1 MQIIEF
7 ECRIYSSFKSVKKK
21 MNNVK
26 LERENKLPPIYGRYV
41 DDTFALVRDSSAAAA
56 VTHPGPESDRE

>member
-1 MQIIEF
+1 M
-7 ECRIYSSFKSVKKK
+7 KKK

-26 LERENKLPPIYGRYV
+26 LERENKLPPFYGRYV